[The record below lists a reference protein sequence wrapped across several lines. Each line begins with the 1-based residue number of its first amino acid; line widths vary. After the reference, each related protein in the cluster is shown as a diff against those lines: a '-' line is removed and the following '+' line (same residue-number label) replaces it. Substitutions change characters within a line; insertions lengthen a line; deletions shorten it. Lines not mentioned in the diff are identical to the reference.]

1 MEAMTIKIK
10 GGQAMKRWIA
20 GILAVAVLGTML
32 VVAPRPAAAGG
43 WHRGGSGSS
52 NFWGGFA
59 VGAITGVV
67 AGAFVP
73 RPVYTAPAVVYQ
85 PAPVYVV
92 PAPVYVA
99 PAPVVYQA
107 PPAYPVYAAPA
118 PVCANYWVN
127 GYWYGPNWVAGHWE
141 QACR

>member
-1 MEAMTIKIK
+1 
-10 GGQAMKRWIA
+10 MKRWIA
-20 GILAVAVLGTML
+20 GILAVAVLGTI
-32 VVAPRPAAAGG
+32 VVAAPRPAAAGG
-43 WHRGGSGSS
+43 WHQGSGSSS

-73 RPVYTAPAVVYQ
+73 RPIYVTPPVVYQ
-85 PAPVYVV
+85 PV
-92 PAPVYVA
+92 PVYVA
-99 PAPVVYQA
+99 PPAPVVYQA
-107 PPAYPVYAAPA
+107 PPVYATPVYATPVYAPA

-127 GYWYGPNWVAGHWE
+127 GYWYGPNWVGGHWE